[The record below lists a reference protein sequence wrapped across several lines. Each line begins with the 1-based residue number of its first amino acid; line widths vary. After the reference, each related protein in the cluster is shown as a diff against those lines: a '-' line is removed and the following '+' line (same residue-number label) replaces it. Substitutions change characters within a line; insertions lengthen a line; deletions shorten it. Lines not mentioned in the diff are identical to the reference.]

1 MVTLLFFLFPYVV
14 NNSPG
19 IYVQS
24 EAKSNADVDK
34 KYMQFDVNSLQ
45 NPVFVIEN
53 MDCDITSYQLRDT
66 VVDVLTISQW
76 PKKRGKPIMK
86 PLPISS
92 WRRIR
97 VFTQ

>member
-24 EAKSNADVDK
+24 EAKSNADFNK
-34 KYMQFDVNSLQ
+34 KYIQFDVNSLQ

-66 VVDVLTISQW
+66 VIDVLTDK
-76 PKKRGKPIMK
+76 PVAKERGKPIMT